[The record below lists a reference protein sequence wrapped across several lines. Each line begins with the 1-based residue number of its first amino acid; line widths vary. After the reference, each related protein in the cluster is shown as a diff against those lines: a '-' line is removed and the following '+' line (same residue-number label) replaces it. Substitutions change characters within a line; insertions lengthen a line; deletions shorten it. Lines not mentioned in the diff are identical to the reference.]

1 MTISEMIIPMSGGDM
16 YAVHTVVPGAEHR
29 PLVILCHGL
38 MMNCSMNPIC
48 GVAECL
54 SMAGYDTIRFD
65 FRGSGRSR
73 GDISK
78 MTPLTESA
86 DLLDIIRYACSIVNA
101 DRKIVLCGHSLGGL
115 VSMLTAAG
123 LYGAGGGPAAALTKT
138 EREALKSRI
147 AGLALLAPAVNAEA
161 DSCAGKVGLETFDP
175 DNIPDL
181 VEVWGSEL
189 GSGYFHAA
197 QNLHTYDVI
206 SKYGGPV
213 CVIMGER
220 DRLVA
225 PDLAERIAEALPQ
238 AELHVIP
245 HGDHLFSRN
254 LRVMAAEII
263 QEFLQR
269 LDVV

>member
-16 YAVHTVVPGAEHR
+16 YAVHTVVPGAEKK

-38 MMNCSMNPIC
+38 MMNCALNPIC

-73 GDISK
+73 GDITK

-115 VSMLTAAG
+115 VSLLTAAG
-123 LYGAGGGPAAALTKT
+123 LYGAGGGPAAALTQT

-181 VEVWGSEL
+181 SRSGALNSAADTSMQHKTSTLTMSFRSMEVLYALSWGNAT
-189 GSGYFHAA
+189 GSLHRIL
-197 QNLHTYDVI
+197 QNV
-206 SKYGGPV
+206 
-213 CVIMGER
+213 
-220 DRLVA
+220 
-225 PDLAERIAEALPQ
+225 
-238 AELHVIP
+238 
-245 HGDHLFSRN
+245 
-254 LRVMAAEII
+254 
-263 QEFLQR
+263 
-269 LDVV
+269 

>member
-1 MTISEMIIPMSGGDM
+1 MIIPMSGGDM

-38 MMNCSMNPIC
+38 MMNCALNPIC
-48 GVAECL
+48 GISERL

-73 GDISK
+73 GKIAE

-86 DLLDIIRYACSIVNA
+86 DLLDIIRYVCSIVNA

-115 VSMLTAAG
+115 VSLLTAAG
-123 LYGAGGGPAAALTKT
+123 LYGAGGGPAETLTQT

-147 AGLALLAPAVNAEA
+147 AGLALLAPAVNVEA
-161 DSCAGKVGLETFDP
+161 DSSAGKVGLETFDP

-189 GSGYFHAA
+189 GRAYFQTA

-225 PDLAERIAEALPQ
+225 PDLVERIAEALPQ

-245 HGDHLFSRN
+245 RGDHLFSRN
-254 LRVMAAEII
+254 LRVRAAEII
-263 QEFLQR
+263 QDFLQR

>member
-1 MTISEMIIPMSGGDM
+1 MEISEMIIPMSGGDM

-38 MMNCSMNPIC
+38 MMNCAMNPIC

-65 FRGSGRSR
+65 FRGSGRGR
-73 GDISK
+73 G
-78 MTPLTESA
+78 TESA

-115 VSMLTAAG
+115 VSLLTAAG

-161 DSCAGKVGLETFDP
+161 DSCAGKVFLETFDP

-189 GSGYFHAA
+189 GNGYFHAA

-245 HGDHLFSRN
+245 RGDHLFSRN
-254 LRVMAAEII
+254 LRVRAAEII

>member
-38 MMNCSMNPIC
+38 MMNCALNPIC

-73 GDISK
+73 GDITK

-115 VSMLTAAG
+115 VSLLTAAG
-123 LYGAGGGPAAALTKT
+123 LYGAGGGPVAA
-138 EREALKSRI
+138 SRI

-206 SKYGGPV
+206 SKYGGPI

-245 HGDHLFSRN
+245 RGDHLFSRN
-254 LRVMAAEII
+254 LRVRAAEII